1 MTHQAS
7 LLIVEKCLLR
17 SWSSA
22 CLSRRSDTVDPPS
35 EHAVFTV
42 EVLTQGAACRGDGT
56 ILAGMFEPGIAL
68 QNGHGSRAVVIQPR
82 CRRGGGG
89 GYDIARV
96 TARTPPQRQR
106 ELVELLGTAGWP
118 WSLSPAEVRGG
129 GERIHD
135 LARITARTS
144 SQR

>member
-82 CRRGGGG
+82 CRRGGGVRHRAGYRAHSTTAAAGVG
-89 GYDIARV
+89 GAFRHGRMAVV
-96 TARTPPQRQR
+96 TQPC
-106 ELVELLGTAGWP
+106 
-118 WSLSPAEVRGG
+118 
-129 GERIHD
+129 
-135 LARITARTS
+135 
-144 SQR
+144 